1 MCDYDGIVKVT
12 LKQIA
17 QAANVH
23 YTTVASIL
31 NHAGGNSRFSQT
43 TQDRVK
49 QVADKLGYV
58 PNLDA
63 QRLKTNRTMTIGF
76 AAGDIRNPFFAELAI
91 ALEVQLQAR
100 GYELLLASHS
110 QSNPTEDADLVQKLV
125 GRSVDAMIVWA
136 EGQDTLTPQ
145 QVHRQRGK
153 IVWLGW
159 CDGGCYQV
167 HVNVENG
174 LEQITQ
180 YLVQQGHQT
189 VGFYSHQP
197 ISPRT
202 LTRRQMLFEKIAT
215 QHKLLALSMHYAG
228 ASWDIQAAQASGKE
242 AWQTILKND
251 VTAVIAHNDVAAMG
265 LLHSRPAKAKFIAV
279 IGFDGTP
286 MLQCWRPANP
296 YLHYSFEQM
305 AKAAADMAIL
315 AAQNKRPPR
324 KEYRHEIQP
333 ILMRG

>member
-1 MCDYDGIVKVT
+1 MKVT
-12 LKQIA
+12 LKQVA

-31 NHAGGNSRFSQT
+31 NNAGGNSRFSQD

-49 QVADKLGYV
+49 QVAKKLGYV

-110 QSNPTEDADLVQKLV
+110 QSNPTEDAALVQKLV
-125 GRSVDAMIVWA
+125 GRSVDAVIVWA

-145 QVHRQRGK
+145 QVHRHRGK

-167 HVNVENG
+167 HVNVEDG

-180 YLVQQGHQT
+180 YLVKQGHQA
-189 VGFYSHQP
+189 VGFYGHQP
-197 ISPRT
+197 ILPGT

-215 QHKLLALSMHYAG
+215 QHKLLPTSMHYAG
-228 ASWDIQAAQASGKE
+228 ASWDIQAAKAWAKQ
-242 AWQTILKND
+242 AWQTILEKG
-251 VTAVIAHNDVAAMG
+251 VTSVIAHNDVAAMG
-265 LLHSRPAKAKFIAV
+265 LLHARPAKAKAVSV

-286 MLQCWRPANP
+286 MLQCWRPVNP
-296 YLHYSFEQM
+296 YLHYAFTEM
-305 AKAAADMAIL
+305 AKAAADMAVL
-315 AAQNKRPPR
+315 AAENKRPPR
-324 KEYRHEIQP
+324 KQHLCEIKP
-333 ILMRG
+333 KLMCD